1 MDKKKEEKISIPLRM
16 TPELYKKVS
25 DFVHSQKNNNRGYSI
40 NKFVVEAINEKM
52 KKESK
57 QYE

>member
-1 MDKKKEEKISIPLRM
+1 MDKKKEEKISIRM
-16 TPELYKKVS
+16 APELYKKVS
-25 DFVHSQKNNNRGYSI
+25 DLVHSKKNNNRGYSI

-57 QYE
+57 

>member
-16 TPELYKKVS
+16 APELYKKVS
-25 DFVHSQKNNNRGYSI
+25 DLVHSKKNNNRGYSI
-40 NKFVVEAINEKM
+40 NKFVVDAINEKM

-57 QYE
+57 

>member
-16 TPELYKKVS
+16 APELYKKVS
-25 DFVHSQKNNNRGYSI
+25 DLVHSKNNNNRGYSI
-40 NKFVVEAINEKM
+40 NKFVVDAINEKM

-57 QYE
+57 

>member
-1 MDKKKEEKISIPLRM
+1 MKNNKEERVPIPLRM

-25 DFVHSQKNNNRGYSI
+25 DLVHSKKEKIRSYSI
-40 NKFVVEAINEKM
+40 NKFVVEAIEEKI

-57 QYE
+57 